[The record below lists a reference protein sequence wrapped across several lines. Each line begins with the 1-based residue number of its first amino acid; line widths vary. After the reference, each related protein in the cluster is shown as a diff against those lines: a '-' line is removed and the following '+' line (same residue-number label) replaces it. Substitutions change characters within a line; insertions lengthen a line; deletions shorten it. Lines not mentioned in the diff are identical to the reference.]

1 MADPHKRKRTR
12 KGLLKVEQIHQLA
25 RDITYG
31 NRGRL
36 KGKTL
41 EEITSSGNC
50 TTLIMAAIIYWQI
63 LEIDAVLCH
72 WDLAED
78 GINPALLPHISPIG
92 WDNIVLYGQY
102 ALDRSLVARHPRHGR
117 ELGVEN

>member
-1 MADPHKRKRTR
+1 MADPHKRRRTR

-41 EEITSSGNC
+41 EEITSSRNC
-50 TTLIMAAIIYWQI
+50 TTLIMAAIIYWQAR
-63 LEIDAVLCH
+63 EISRIVKEYSPEEAGIGISL
-72 WDLAED
+72 LA
-78 GINPALLPHISPIG
+78 HISPIE
-92 WDNIVLYGQY
+92 WSNVVLYGEY
-102 ALDRSLVARHPRHGR
+102 KLNRDLVRR
-117 ELGVEN
+117 